1 MSLEPGSADI
11 ERLAKV
17 IGGKWKIVV
26 LAHLPGGPFRFNELR
41 ALMPNT
47 TPRMLTM
54 TLRDL
59 ERDGLITRTAYNEIP
74 PRVEY
79 ALTAKGSD
87 LIPALDALRQWS
99 AAHLTDTQLE
109 QSSPAA
115 SPEAQSRA
123 TQNDQKTEPL
133 TQHSDKQPPRSETAK
148 AAPKPSPAPRPWG
161 ATAKA
166 KIR

>member
-1 MSLEPGSADI
+1 MSPEPRNVDI
-11 ERLAKV
+11 EQLARI
-17 IGGKWKIVV
+17 IGGKWKVV
-26 LAHLPGGPFRFNELR
+26 ALAHLTGGPFRFTELR

-99 AAHLTDTQLE
+99 AAHLTDTQAE
-109 QSSPAA
+109 RKSPAA
-115 SPEAQSRA
+115 SPGAASRA
-123 TQNDQKTEPL
+123 PKKDQKAEPL
-133 TQHSDKQPPRSETAK
+133 KQHSDIQPPRPDTAK
-148 AAPKPSPAPRPWG
+148 AAPKPSPALRPWG

-166 KIR
+166 RIR